1 MAPGVYSRDSD
12 SGGVFSYVSRDIK
25 QVRCMTETLTVAGS
39 TVISPLGTSEL
50 RISLGS
56 DRGGVESYYLGS
68 DK

>member
-1 MAPGVYSRDSD
+1 
-12 SGGVFSYVSRDIK
+12 
-25 QVRCMTETLTVAGS
+25 MTETLTVAGS

-50 RISLGS
+50 GISLGS